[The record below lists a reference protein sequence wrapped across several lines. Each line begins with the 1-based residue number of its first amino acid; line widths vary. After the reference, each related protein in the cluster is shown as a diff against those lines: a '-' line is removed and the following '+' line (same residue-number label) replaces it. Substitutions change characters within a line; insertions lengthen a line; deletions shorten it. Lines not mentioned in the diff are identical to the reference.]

1 MKRVGHLFE
10 RAFSPEALYQ
20 AWLDA
25 SKGKMARRATLAFSR
40 RLGANLQELHE
51 EIHAGTYRPQTYV
64 EFQVFEP
71 KQRTIYAPAF
81 RDLVVQHAIYRLI
94 YPLFNAGLID
104 QSFACRVGMGTHRA
118 ADYAQAALRAA
129 PAGTCTLKLDI
140 RRFFYRIDRARLRA
154 MLERRIKDTRFVDM
168 MMTFAQYGHPRTE
181 PLGIPIGNLLS
192 QLYALIYLSPLDHF
206 IKRELKAQRYARY
219 VDDFVIFGW
228 TRERCLQ
235 ALQRIQHFLRDTLA
249 LELSRWTLA
258 PISRGLNF
266 VGYRTWR
273 SRRFIRRHSLHRAT
287 RCARKGQLASVVSIL
302 GHARATASWL
312 PLVSRL
318 KEISHALFD
327 CLPQAHHRPQHL
339 RAAAA

>member
-1 MKRVGHLFE
+1 MKRVGYLFE
-10 RAFSPEALYQ
+10 QAFSPEALYQ

-25 SKGKMARRATLAFSR
+25 SKGKLARRATLAFSR
-40 RLGANLQELHE
+40 RLGANLQELHDE
-51 EIHAGTYRPQTYV
+51 LHAGIYRPQTYV

-94 YPLFNAGLID
+94 YPLFNTGLID

-129 PAGTCTLKLDI
+129 PPGTCTLKLDI
-140 RRFFYRIDRARLRA
+140 RRFFYRIDRDRLRA
-154 MLERRIKDTRFVDM
+154 MIERRIKDRRFVDVM
-168 MMTFAQYGHPRTE
+168 MQFAAYGHPRTE

-228 TRERCLQ
+228 PRARCLDALKQIQ
-235 ALQRIQHFLRDTLA
+235 AFLREKLV

-266 VGYRTWR
+266 VGYRTWC

-287 RCARKGQLASVVSIL
+287 RCARKGQLASVISIL
-302 GHARATASWL
+302 GHARNTASWL
-312 PLVSRL
+312 PLVTRL
-318 KEISHALFD
+318 KEQSRDLFD
-327 CLPQAHHRPQHL
+327 RLPQTHRRLAHART
-339 RAAAA
+339 AFA